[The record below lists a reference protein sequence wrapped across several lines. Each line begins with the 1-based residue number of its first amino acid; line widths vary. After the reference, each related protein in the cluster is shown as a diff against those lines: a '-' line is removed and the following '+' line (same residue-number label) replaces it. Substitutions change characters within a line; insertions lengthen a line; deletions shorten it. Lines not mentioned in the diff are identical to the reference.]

1 MDQPVSIDDLAA
13 ALTARARP
21 GEVLTV
27 GVTGSVA
34 VGKTT
39 VCEALVAA
47 GITMIE
53 VPLNSPDALT
63 SIAMAS
69 NALADRA
76 AIGAGTVLSKKQV
89 WAVADAGGTFIVS
102 PDTNKSVIEETV
114 RIQLLSYPGVF
125 TPSDAFRAIKAGA
138 TGLKFFPAEVL
149 GPKGI
154 KAMKAVLP
162 PELPLYAVG
171 GANPDNFGE
180 YFAAGCAGFGL
191 GTYIYKPGMSADDV
205 AERARTAVAAYD
217 AGRPQ

>member
-1 MDQPVSIDDLAA
+1 MNHRHLIAILRGITP
-13 ALTARARP
+13 P
-21 GEVLTV
+21 ETV
-27 GVTGSVA
+27 A
-34 VGKTT
+34 
-39 VCEALVAA
+39 VCEALVEA

-63 SIAMAS
+63 SIALAS